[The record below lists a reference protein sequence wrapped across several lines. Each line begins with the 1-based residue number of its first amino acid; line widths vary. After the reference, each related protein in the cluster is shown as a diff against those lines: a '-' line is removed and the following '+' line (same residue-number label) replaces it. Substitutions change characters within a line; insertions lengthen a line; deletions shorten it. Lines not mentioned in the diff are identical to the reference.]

1 MAALKSVLAKQGE
14 TVDQIAARCY
24 DGDTAMVPAILEA
37 NPGLAALG
45 AALPHG
51 TPVILPPR
59 VATAK
64 TLTSLWD

>member
-1 MAALKSVLAKQGE
+1 MAALSTVLARQGE

-45 AALPHG
+45 TALPHG
-51 TPVILPPR
+51 TPVRLPEKIVTP
-59 VATAK
+59 K
-64 TLTSLWD
+64 KLTSLWD